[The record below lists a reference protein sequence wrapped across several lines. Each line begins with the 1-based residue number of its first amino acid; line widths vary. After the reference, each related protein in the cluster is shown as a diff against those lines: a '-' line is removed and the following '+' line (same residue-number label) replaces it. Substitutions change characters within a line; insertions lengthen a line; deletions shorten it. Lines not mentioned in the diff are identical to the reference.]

1 MDGEQSLKRSVCS
14 IVQMERKMSL
24 SLMDETLVSLELVF
38 CAVLE
43 NLKMCIRSTFT
54 RLRESS
60 FKSF

>member
-43 NLKMCIRSTFT
+43 K
-54 RLRESS
+54 
-60 FKSF
+60 FKNVHTEYFYPFA